1 MYFMIDESFVSLESA
16 AVMLNTD
23 IETLLAEILELGI
36 EVEHDPETGLDYINA
51 DDLDRVKTTWGIT
64 G

>member
-1 MYFMIDESFVSLESA
+1 MVDESSISLESA

-23 IETLLAEILELGI
+23 IETLVAEILELGI
-36 EVEHDPETGLDYINA
+36 DLEHDPETGLDYISA
-51 DDLDRVKTTWGIT
+51 DDLDRVKATWGVT